1 MKRFNLSASVIL
13 LSLLCACESYY
24 QPEEEVICL
33 PLSMSATEIQGT
45 ETKNLTADFTYIPG
59 LDLLD
64 HIRWSNKQS
73 HFFNYD
79 EFGTLQSV
87 IYMKADVG
95 VQEEMWFVYNGSLVE
110 RIDLV
115 KRNLDYYMEP
125 VDSVFLGYTEFA
137 YEGNDVISESRYEF
151 TQEGMQEE
159 FTWKVEYSYDQKG
172 NILSCRAFDP
182 RSESLKSVDMTYDT
196 SKHPFSGLQYYFN
209 GESFVNNLL
218 SKTLV
223 EEGFSYNYEVVL
235 NEYGYPETI
244 LEKLGAN
251 HTRTISYSYFIP

>member
-1 MKRFNLSASVIL
+1 MKRFNLLTAAIL

-24 QPEEEVICL
+24 QDEEVICL
-33 PLSMSATEIQGT
+33 PINMSATIVNGTGT
-45 ETKNLTADFTYIPG
+45 ESLNADFSYIPG

-64 HIRWSNKQS
+64 HITWSNNQS

-79 EFGTLQSV
+79 EYGKLQSV
-87 IYMKADVG
+87 IHMKMEAKVK
-95 VQEEMWFVYNGSLVE
+95 EEMWFVYDGTLVE

-115 KRNLDYYMEP
+115 KRNLDYYLEP
-125 VDSVFLGYTEFA
+125 VDSVHLGYTEFE
-137 YEGNDVISESRYEF
+137 YLGKNVLSESRYEF

-159 FTWKVEYSYDQKG
+159 FTWKVEYAYDQKG
-172 NILSCRAFDP
+172 NMLSCKAFDP
-182 RSESLKSVDMTYDT
+182 RSESLESVDMTYDT

-223 EEGFSYNYEVVL
+223 EEGFNYNYEIVL
-235 NEYGYPETI
+235 NEFGYPETI
-244 LEKLGAN
+244 LEKLGAT
-251 HTRTISYSYFIP
+251 HTRTISYSYITF

>member
-1 MKRFNLSASVIL
+1 MKSFNLLASAIL

-24 QPEEEVICL
+24 QEEEVICL
-33 PLSMSATEIQGT
+33 PVNMSATIIQGS
-45 ETKNLTADFTYIPG
+45 ETKKLVADFNYIPG

-64 HIRWSNKQS
+64 HITWSNKQS

-79 EFGTLQSV
+79 ELGKLQTLIHMNMDTQ
-87 IYMKADVG
+87 
-95 VQEEMWFVYNGSLVE
+95 VQEEMWFVYNGTLVE

-115 KRNLDYYMEP
+115 TRNLDYFLEP
-125 VDSVFLGYTEFA
+125 VDSVYLGYTKFE
-137 YEGNDVISESRYEF
+137 YIGNHVVSESKYEF
-151 TQEGMQEE
+151 TQEGMMEE
-159 FTWKVEYSYDQKG
+159 FTWKVEYKYDQQG
-172 NILSCRAFDP
+172 NMLSCRAFDP
-182 RSESLKSVDMTYDT
+182 RSESLESVDMTYDT

-223 EEGFSYNYEVVL
+223 EEGFNYNYEIEL

-244 LEKLGAN
+244 VEKLGAI
-251 HTRTISYSYFIP
+251 HTRTISYSYITF